1 MFDKF
6 QVTTM
11 YLRTNSTSLSL
22 PANIYATYD
31 TSARAGLPV
40 YRITLLNHTLLLAVE
55 PVTEQH
61 GMLPIIIGQTS
72 AGGYDSPVISYSES
86 LAPVQVF
93 VDKMMIARMQSLRR
107 ALVGKEIFDAQA
119 IDGRLLADKTTSSI
133 PVDSHALANGKSIDM
148 VYKHIPFDA
157 SGLSALLGLVNDPNS
172 WADRVSGNNPQMR
185 GGRIQGNKLAVEA
198 QQEVQ
203 ASEGRFKVYSIVF
216 QQTFMLPFKFI
227 LRSNL
232 AEATDKL
239 VYFDA
244 LANMPKSVTLSE
256 YRQNEIAFDMA
267 DGAIPSNKMVSPDV
281 IATLATMIIQIPEL
295 RQLKDLPTL
304 VGMLAS
310 SAGFEGFSQIPPPST
325 ATVHRMQ
332 SYSQSQT
339 QQPTGTNTSSAT
351 KATGQAVA
359 TDKQA

>member
-1 MFDKF
+1 
-6 QVTTM
+6 
-11 YLRTNSTSLSL
+11 
-22 PANIYATYD
+22 
-31 TSARAGLPV
+31 
-40 YRITLLNHTLLLAVE
+40 
-55 PVTEQH
+55 
-61 GMLPIIIGQTS
+61 
-72 AGGYDSPVISYSES
+72 
-86 LAPVQVF
+86 
-93 VDKMMIARMQSLRR
+93 
-107 ALVGKEIFDAQA
+107 
-119 IDGRLLADKTTSSI
+119 
-133 PVDSHALANGKSIDM
+133 
-148 VYKHIPFDA
+148 
-157 SGLSALLGLVNDPNS
+157 
-172 WADRVSGNNPQMR
+172 
-185 GGRIQGNKLAVEA
+185 VEA